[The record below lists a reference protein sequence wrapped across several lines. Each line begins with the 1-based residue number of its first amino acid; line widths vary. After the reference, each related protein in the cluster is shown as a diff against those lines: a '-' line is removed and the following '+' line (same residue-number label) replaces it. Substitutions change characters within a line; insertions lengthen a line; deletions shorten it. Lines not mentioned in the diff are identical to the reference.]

1 MRILQLRPANVDWL
15 LRSSALLDDPAERTA
30 ARAYL
35 RDPAN
40 LFLLAVERDEA
51 VGFLRATA
59 LRQPHTRRPQM
70 FLYEIAVLPKAQ
82 RRGIARALIQRLIR
96 YCRNRG
102 FEEIFVFT
110 SPNNRPAVR
119 LYRSTGGV
127 TETDADRMY
136 VYRLIRARRDSGR
149 SKKAPVRSPGPGK
162 RFSAARLESRRAPV
176 V

>member
-1 MRILQLRPANVDWL
+1 MRILQLRPPNVDWL
-15 LRSSALLDDPAERTA
+15 LRSSALFDDPAERTA

-40 LFLLAVERDEA
+40 LFLLAVEGSEA
-51 VGFLRATA
+51 VGFLRGTS
-59 LRQPHTRRPQM
+59 LRQPHTRRRQM
-70 FLYEIAVLPKAQ
+70 FLYEIAVLPRAQ
-82 RRGIARALIQRLIR
+82 RRGIARALIQRLVR
-96 YCRNRG
+96 YCRSRR

-136 VYRLIRARRDSGR
+136 VYRLTRARGGSRR
-149 SKKAPVRSPGPGK
+149 SKKARRPGPGK
-162 RFSAARLESRRAPV
+162 RFSATRLESSRAPV